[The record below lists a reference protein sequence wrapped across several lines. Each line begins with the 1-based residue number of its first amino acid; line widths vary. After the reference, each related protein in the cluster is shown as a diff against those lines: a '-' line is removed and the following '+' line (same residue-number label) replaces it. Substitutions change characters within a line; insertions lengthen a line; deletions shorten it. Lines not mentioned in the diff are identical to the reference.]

1 MRDYSTLWEQ
11 VLDRLELEFDSDVY
25 NELFK
30 PCKMHEFKNG
40 YIVIL
45 TSQDYLKTRL
55 NKLYIHRIN
64 DIIST
69 IVKDE
74 IIRVKF
80 ITKDEIKVEE
90 NPVGPEPGLNK
101 KYRNNLNA
109 NYNFNNFV
117 VGQSNMFAF
126 RMAMKVADQPG
137 VVANPFYI
145 FGSVGLGKTHLMEAI
160 GNYILDNDVNKRVLY
175 VKASEFIED
184 YAKMCSNNG
193 NSNVSSDA
201 FNEKY
206 RNLDVL
212 LIDDIQ
218 TLELGKKSQLEFFKI
233 FDILYTANKQIV
245 ITSDRPAKELNI
257 MERLTSRFEVGLTV
271 DVQIPSH
278 EHRMDIVRKKLSE
291 NGKENID
298 NEVCEFIADNFTNN
312 VRELEGA
319 INRLIN
325 YCLTCNLEINLDSA
339 KEALSAIISSG
350 TKTRYTSNDHYTD
363 MIGIVADFYGISVE
377 DITGNKRLSK
387 IVLARQ
393 IAMYILKTKFGLA
406 YKKIGGFFGNRDHST
421 VISSVEKIEGELT
434 VNNDLKLAIDTILK
448 KIN

>member
-1 MRDYSTLWEQ
+1 MQDYSNFWNQ
-11 VLDRLELEFDSDVY
+11 VLDKLEFEFDSDTF
-25 NELFK
+25 NEVFR
-30 PCKMHEFKNG
+30 PCTVHEFKNG
-40 YIVIL
+40 YIWVIVPNEFI
-45 TSQDYLKTRL
+45 KTKV
-55 NKLYIHRIN
+55 NKLYIHKVN
-64 DIIST
+64 DIISRLKNDEV
-69 IVKDE
+69 VK
-74 IIRVKF
+74 VKF
-80 ITKDEIKVEE
+80 ITKDEIKEE
-90 NPVGPEPGLNK
+90 IKINKPEPNLIN

-137 VVANPFYI
+137 EVANPFYI

-160 GNYILDNDVNKRVLY
+160 GNYILDNDINKKVLY

-184 YAKMCSNNG
+184 YSKMCL
-193 NSNVSSDA
+193 NSSTMDL

-233 FDILYTANKQIV
+233 FDILYSANKQIV

-271 DVQIPSH
+271 DVQIPNL
-278 EHRMDIVRKKLSE
+278 EHRINIVKKKLSE
-291 NGKENID
+291 NGYENVETD
-298 NEVCEFIADNFTNN
+298 VYEYIADNFSNN
-312 VRELEGA
+312 IRELEGA
-319 INRLIN
+319 INRLIH
-325 YCLTCNLEINLDSA
+325 YCLACNLEINLDSA
-339 KEALSAIISSG
+339 KEALAAIIS
-350 TKTRYTSNDHYTD
+350 TSNKVKYSNNEYYTD
-363 MIGIVADFYGISVE
+363 VIGIVADFYSISVD
-377 DITGNKRLSK
+377 DITGTKRNGK

-393 IAMYILKTKFGLA
+393 IAMYILKDKYGLA
-406 YKKIGGFFGNRDHST
+406 YKKIGTFFGGKDHTT
-421 VISSVEKIEGELT
+421 VMSSVEKIENEMK
-434 VNNDLKLAIDTILK
+434 VNADIKLAIDTIVK

>member
-1 MRDYSTLWEQ
+1 MQKYSDLWNQ
-11 VLDRLELEFDSDVY
+11 ILDKLEFEFDNDTF
-25 NELFK
+25 NEVFR
-30 PCKMHEFKNG
+30 PCVVHEFKNG

-45 TSQDYLKTRL
+45 TPNDYLKTRL
-55 NKLYIHRIN
+55 NKLYIHKIN
-64 DIIST
+64 QIISNL
-69 IVKDE
+69 VKDE
-74 IIRVKF
+74 TIRVKF
-80 ITKDEIKVEE
+80 ITKNEIKEE
-90 NPVGPEPGLNK
+90 IVITKPEPNLNT

-137 VVANPFYI
+137 IVANPFYI

-175 VKASEFIED
+175 VKASEFLED
-184 YAKMCSNNG
+184 YGKMCSG
-193 NSNVSSDA
+193 NLSNDF

-233 FDILYTANKQIV
+233 FDILYTDNKQIV

-271 DVQIPSH
+271 DVQIPSL
-278 EHRMDIVRKKLSE
+278 EHRIDIVKKKLVE
-291 NGKENID
+291 NGYENID
-298 NEVCEFIADNFTNN
+298 EEVCEYIADNFTNN
-312 VRELEGA
+312 IRELEGA

-325 YCLTCNLEINLDSA
+325 YCLTCNLDINLDSA
-339 KEALSAIISSG
+339 KEALAAIISNTNKVKYS
-350 TKTRYTSNDHYTD
+350 SNDYYTE
-363 MIGIVADFYGISVE
+363 MIGIVADFYGITVE
-377 DITGNKRLSK
+377 DITGTKRQGK

-393 IAMYILKTKFGLA
+393 IAMYILKTKYGLA

-421 VISSVEKIEGELT
+421 VISSVEKIENE
-434 VNNDLKLAIDTILK
+434 VKNNGDIKLAIDTIIK

>member
-1 MRDYSTLWEQ
+1 MKDYSALWNQ
-11 VLDRLELEFDSDVY
+11 VLDQLEFEFESDIY
-25 NELFK
+25 NEVFA
-30 PCKMHEFKNG
+30 PCSMHEFKNG

-45 TSQDYLKTRL
+45 TPTDYLKNRL

-64 DIIST
+64 DILST
-69 IVKDE
+69 LVTDE
-74 IIRVKF
+74 TIRVKF
-80 ITKDEIKVEE
+80 ITIKEIKTDD
-90 NPVGPEPGLNK
+90 NPVGPEIGLDK

-109 NYNFNNFV
+109 NYNFNNYV

-137 VVANPFYI
+137 IVANPFYI

-184 YAKMCSNNG
+184 YAKMCSNTTN
-193 NSNVSSDA
+193 NLTSDA

-233 FDILYTANKQIV
+233 FDILYTDNKQIV

-271 DVQIPSH
+271 DIQTPSH
-278 EHRMDIVRKKLSE
+278 EHRMDIVRKKLLE
-291 NGKENID
+291 NGYEHISD
-298 NEVCEFIADNFTNN
+298 DVCEYIADNFTNN

-325 YCLTCNLEINLDSA
+325 YCLAMDLEIVLESA
-339 KEALSAIISSG
+339 KEALTTLISTSGKKKTTNNDQYTEIIG
-350 TKTRYTSNDHYTD
+350 L
-363 MIGIVADFYGISVE
+363 VADFYGISVE

-393 IAMYILKTKFGLA
+393 IAMYILKNNFGLA
-406 YKKIGGFFGNRDHST
+406 YKKIGGLFGNRDHST
-421 VISSVEKIEGELT
+421 VISSVEKIENELT
-434 VNNDLKLAIDTILK
+434 VNSDLKLAIDTIVK

>member
-1 MRDYSTLWEQ
+1 MYNYSDLWNDI
-11 VLDRLELEFDSDVY
+11 LDKLELEFDIDTF
-25 NELFK
+25 NEVFK
-30 PCKMHEFKNG
+30 PCVAYELRNG
-40 YIVIL
+40 YIVVI
-45 TSQDYLKTRL
+45 TPDVYLKTKL
-55 NKLYIHRIN
+55 NKLYIHRVN

-74 IIRVKF
+74 LIKVKF
-80 ITKDEIKVEE
+80 ITKSEIKVE
-90 NPVGPEPGLNK
+90 NSINQPEPNLIN

-109 NYNFNNFV
+109 NYNFNNYV

-137 VVANPFYI
+137 EVANPFYI

-175 VKASEFIED
+175 VKASEFLED
-184 YAKMCSNNG
+184 YAKMCAGTYDN
-193 NSNVSSDA
+193 DK

-233 FDILYTANKQIV
+233 FDILYSENKQIV

-271 DVQIPSH
+271 DIQTPSL
-278 EHRMDIVRKKLSE
+278 EHRINIIKKKLAES
-291 NGKENID
+291 GYENIAED
-298 NEVCEFIADNFTNN
+298 VLEYIASNFTNN
-312 VRELEGA
+312 IRELEGA
-319 INRLIN
+319 INRLVN
-325 YCLTCNLEINLDSA
+325 YCLTCELEINLDNT
-339 KEALSAIISSG
+339 KEALSAIIVNNSKSKI
-350 TKTRYTSNDHYTD
+350 TTNDNYTD
-363 MIGIVADFYGISVE
+363 TIGIVADFYNISYDDV
-377 DITGNKRLSK
+377 IGTKRQSK

-393 IAMYILKTKFGLA
+393 IAMYVLKSKYGLA
-406 YKKIGGFFGNRDHST
+406 YKKIGSLFGGKDHST
-421 VISSVEKIEGELT
+421 VMSSVEKIENEIK
-434 VNNDLKLAIDTILK
+434 NNGDIKMAVEAINKKL
-448 KIN
+448 N

>member
-1 MRDYSTLWEQ
+1 MQKYSNYWNQ
-11 VLDRLELEFDSDVY
+11 VLDQLEFEFD
-25 NELFK
+25 NEIFSEVFK
-30 PCKMHEFKNG
+30 PCVVHEYKNG
-40 YIVIL
+40 YIVVL
-45 TSQDYLKTRL
+45 TPTDYIKTKL
-55 NKLYIHRIN
+55 NRLYIHRVNEIMSQL
-64 DIIST
+64 IT
-69 IVKDE
+69 DE
-74 IIRVKF
+74 IVRVKF
-80 ITKDEIKVEE
+80 ITKNEIQEVVTITK
-90 NPVGPEPGLNK
+90 PEPNLKN

-137 VVANPFYI
+137 EVANPFYI

-160 GNYILDNDVNKRVLY
+160 GNYILDNNVTKRVLY
-175 VKASEFIED
+175 VKASEFLED
-184 YAKMCSNNG
+184 YGKMCSG
-193 NSNVSSDA
+193 SLSNDF

-206 RNLDVL
+206 RDLDVL

-271 DVQIPSH
+271 DVQVPSH
-278 EHRMDIVRKKLSE
+278 EHRINIVKKKLLE
-291 NGKENID
+291 NGYENISND
-298 NEVCEFIADNFTNN
+298 VCEFIADNFTNN
-312 VRELEGA
+312 IRELEGA

-325 YCLTCNLEINLDSA
+325 YCLTCNLEIELDSA
-339 KEALSAIISSG
+339 KEALAAIISSSI
-350 TKTRYTSNDHYTD
+350 KNKHTSNDSYAD
-363 MIGIVADFYGISVE
+363 LIGVVADFYSISID
-377 DITGNKRLSK
+377 DITGSKRQGK

-393 IAMYILKTKFGLA
+393 IAMYILKTKYGLA

-421 VISSVEKIEGELT
+421 VMSSVEKIENEMK
-434 VNNDLKLAIDTILK
+434 NNGDIKLAIDSIIK

>member
-1 MRDYSTLWEQ
+1 MTDYSKIWEQ
-11 VLDRLELEFDSDVY
+11 VLDKLELEFDNDTFG
-25 NELFK
+25 EIFK
-30 PCKMHEFKNG
+30 PCTFYEFKNG
-40 YIVIL
+40 YIVIIAP
-45 TSQDYLKTRL
+45 SEFIKNKL
-55 NKLYIHRIN
+55 NKLYIHLVN
-64 DIIST
+64 NIISHLIT
-69 IVKDE
+69 DELVK
-74 IIRVKF
+74 VKI
-80 ITKDEIKVEE
+80 ITKNEIKDPIEI
-90 NPVGPEPGLNK
+90 NKPEPNLIN

-160 GNYILDNDVNKRVLY
+160 GNYILDNDVNKQVLY

-184 YAKMCSNNG
+184 YSKMCTKKITEE
-193 NSNVSSDA
+193 A

-218 TLELGKKSQLEFFKI
+218 TLELGQKSQFEFFKI
-233 FDILYTANKQIV
+233 FDILYNSNKQIV

-271 DVQIPSH
+271 DVQIPNL
-278 EHRMDIVRKKLSE
+278 EHRINIVKKKLLE
-291 NGKENID
+291 NGYENVND
-298 NEVCEFIADNFTNN
+298 DVCEFIAENFSNN
-312 VRELEGA
+312 IRELEGA

-325 YCLTCNLEINLDSA
+325 YCLTCNLEIDLDSA
-339 KEALSAIISSG
+339 TEALAAIIS
-350 TKTRYTSNDHYTD
+350 TKKTVYTNNDSYNNV
-363 MIGIVADFYGISVE
+363 IGIVADFYSVTIE
-377 DITGNKRLSK
+377 DIIGTKRNAK

-393 IAMYILKTKFGLA
+393 IAMYLLKTKYGLA
-406 YKKIGGFFGNRDHST
+406 YKKIGTFFGGKDHST
-421 VISSVEKIEGELT
+421 VMSSVEKIENEYK
-434 VNNDLKLAIDTILK
+434 NNADIKLAIDTIIK

>member
-1 MRDYSTLWEQ
+1 MQNHSNFWNQ
-11 VLDRLELEFDSDVY
+11 VLDKLEFEFDNDTF
-25 NELFK
+25 NEVFR
-30 PCKMHEFKNG
+30 PCVVHEFKNG
-40 YIVIL
+40 YIVVL
-45 TSQDYLKTRL
+45 TPNEYIKTRL
-55 NKLYIHRIN
+55 NKLYIHKIN
-64 DIIST
+64 DIIAT
-69 IVKDE
+69 LIKDE
-74 IIRVKF
+74 VVKVKF
-80 ITKDEIKVEE
+80 ITKDEIKEDDE
-90 NPVGPEPGLNK
+90 INKPEPNLKN

-137 VVANPFYI
+137 EVANPFYI

-160 GNYILDNDVNKRVLY
+160 GNYILDNDVNKKVLY
-175 VKASEFIED
+175 VKASEFLED
-184 YAKMCSNNG
+184 YGKMCSG
-193 NSNVSSDA
+193 NLSNDF

-233 FDILYTANKQIV
+233 FDILYSDNKQIV

-271 DVQIPSH
+271 DVQIPNL
-278 EHRMDIVRKKLSE
+278 EHRINIVKKKLTE
-291 NGKENID
+291 NGYENIAD
-298 NEVCEFIADNFTNN
+298 DVCEYIADNFSNN
-312 VRELEGA
+312 IRELEGA

-339 KEALSAIISSG
+339 KEALAAIISSSNK
-350 TKTRYTSNDHYTD
+350 TKYSSNDYYTE
-363 MIGIVADFYGISVE
+363 MIGMVADFYSISVD
-377 DITGNKRLSK
+377 DITGTKRQGK

-393 IAMYILKTKFGLA
+393 IAMYILKTKYGLA
-406 YKKIGGFFGNRDHST
+406 YKKIGSFFGGKDHST
-421 VISSVEKIEGELT
+421 VMSSVEKIENEIK
-434 VNNDLKLAIDTILK
+434 VNPDLKLAVDTIVK
-448 KIN
+448 KLN

>member
-1 MRDYSTLWEQ
+1 MTDYSKIWNQ
-11 VLDRLELEFDSDVY
+11 VLDTLELKVESDIF
-25 NELFK
+25 NEIFT
-30 PCKMHEFKNG
+30 PCSFHNFKNG
-40 YIVIL
+40 YIEIL
-45 TSQDYLKTRL
+45 TPSEYVKNRL
-55 NKLYIHRIN
+55 NKLYIHLIN
-64 DIIST
+64 DVISRIIT
-69 IVKDE
+69 DELVK
-74 IIRVKF
+74 VKF
-80 ITKDEIKVEE
+80 ILESEIKEE
-90 NPVGPEPGLNK
+90 PKINKPEPGLDN

-184 YAKMCSNNG
+184 YSKMCTKKITEE
-193 NSNVSSDA
+193 VFD
-201 FNEKY
+201 EKY

-218 TLELGKKSQLEFFKI
+218 TLELGQKSQFEFFKI
-233 FDILYTANKQIV
+233 FDILYNSNKQIV

-257 MERLTSRFEVGLTV
+257 MDRLTSRFEVGLTV
-271 DVQIPSH
+271 DVQIPNL
-278 EHRMDIVRKKLSE
+278 EHRISIVKKKLVE
-291 NGKENID
+291 NGYENV
-298 NEVCEFIADNFTNN
+298 NEEVCEFIAENFSNN
-312 VRELEGA
+312 IRELEGA

-325 YCLTCNLEINLDSA
+325 YCWTCNLEINIDSA
-339 KEALSAIISSG
+339 KEALAAIISRKPE
-350 TKTRYTSNDHYTD
+350 TKINTNEYYNDV
-363 MIGIVADFYGISVE
+363 IGIVADFYSVSIN
-377 DITGNKRLSK
+377 DVTGTKRNAN

-393 IAMYILKTKFGLA
+393 IAMYVLKSKFGLA
-406 YKKIGGFFGNRDHST
+406 YKKIGTFFGGKNHST
-421 VISSVEKIEGELT
+421 VMSSVEKIESEYK
-434 VNNDLKLAIDTILK
+434 NNADVKLAIDTILK

>member
-1 MRDYSTLWEQ
+1 MRDYHALWNQ
-11 VLDRLELEFDSDVY
+11 VLDRLELEFESDVY
-25 NELFK
+25 NEVFA
-30 PCKMHEFKNG
+30 PCTMHEFKNG
-40 YIVIL
+40 YIVIVAP
-45 TSQDYLKTRL
+45 QDYLKTRL

-64 DIIST
+64 DIISS

-74 IIRVKF
+74 VIRVKF
-80 ITKDEIKVEE
+80 ITAKEIKEE
-90 NPVGPEPGLNK
+90 VSIVKPEPGLSK

-137 VVANPFYI
+137 IVANPFYI

-184 YAKMCSNNG
+184 YAKMCSNTTN
-193 NSNVSSDA
+193 NLTSDA

-233 FDILYTANKQIV
+233 FDILYTDNKQIV

-271 DVQIPSH
+271 DIQTPSH

-291 NGKENID
+291 NGKENVD
-298 NEVCEFIADNFTNN
+298 SDVCEYIADNFTNN

-325 YCLTCNLEINLDSA
+325 YCLACDLEINLDSA

-350 TKTRYTSNDHYTD
+350 SKTKYSSNDQYAD
-363 MIGIVADFYGISVE
+363 VIGIVADFYGISVD

-406 YKKIGGFFGNRDHST
+406 YKKIGGLFGNRDHST
-421 VISSVEKIEGELT
+421 VISSVEKIENELA
-434 VNNDLKLAIDTILK
+434 VNNDLKLAVDTIVK
-448 KIN
+448 KVN

>member
-1 MRDYSTLWEQ
+1 MQNYSDFWHQ
-11 VLDRLELEFDSDVY
+11 VLDKLEFEFDNDTF
-25 NELFK
+25 NEVFR
-30 PCKMHEFKNG
+30 PCVVHEFKNG
-40 YIVIL
+40 YIVVL
-45 TSQDYLKTRL
+45 TPNDYIKTKL
-55 NKLYIHRIN
+55 NKLYIHKIN
-64 DIIST
+64 EIISNL
-69 IVKDE
+69 VKDE
-74 IIRVKF
+74 VVRVKF
-80 ITKDEIKVEE
+80 ITKNEIKEE
-90 NPVGPEPGLNK
+90 VTITKPEANLKN

-175 VKASEFIED
+175 VKASEFLED
-184 YAKMCSNNG
+184 YGKMCAGNLSN
-193 NSNVSSDA
+193 DF

-233 FDILYTANKQIV
+233 FDILYTDNKQIV
-245 ITSDRPAKELNI
+245 ITSDRPAKELKI

-278 EHRMDIVRKKLSE
+278 EHRMDIVKKKLIE
-291 NGKENID
+291 NGYEQIND
-298 NEVCEFIADNFTNN
+298 EVGEYIADNFTNN
-312 VRELEGA
+312 IRELEGA

-339 KEALSAIISSG
+339 KEALAAIISS
-350 TKTRYTSNDHYTD
+350 SNKSKHTNNDYYTD
-363 MIGIVADFYGISVE
+363 MIGIVADFYDISVE
-377 DITGNKRLSK
+377 DITGTKRQGK

-393 IAMYILKTKFGLA
+393 IAMYILKTKYGLA

-421 VISSVEKIEGELT
+421 VISSVEKIENE
-434 VNNDLKLAIDTILK
+434 VKNNGDIKLAIDTIIK